1 MSAPPKKTDCCF
13 DDFKKSIIF
22 AQQIERIM
30 SYELNEKEASMVKEQ
45 ENSISR
51 KELMEECYS
60 LEESKTLLL
69 QKVQR
74 HYHPKTA

>member
-1 MSAPPKKTDCCF
+1 
-13 DDFKKSIIF
+13 
-22 AQQIERIM
+22 M

-45 ENSISR
+45 ENSMSR
-51 KELMEECYS
+51 KELREECYS

-74 HYHPKTA
+74 HYHPKTSPNT